1 MEHFVRKISLTYSL
15 TIFYPFHPLF
25 QASYA
30 GYYDENIQ
38 DMDGIRQSEEEK
50 GYSCSPYENAANS
63 GRFSPIPIDGAKKGS
78 ERLASGGE
86 KGGFVVY
93 KQTVDLVNMLEK
105 SIVVDEM

>member
-1 MEHFVRKISLTYSL
+1 MSYKKRRDSLFYFFQSL
-15 TIFYPFHPLF
+15 SLYIQT
-25 QASYA
+25 SYA
-30 GYYDENIQ
+30 GYDESVQ

-50 GYSCSPYENAANS
+50 GSSCSPYENTALHNN
-63 GRFSPIPIDGAKKGS
+63 GRFSPIDSAKKGT

-105 SIVVDEM
+105 SINVDE